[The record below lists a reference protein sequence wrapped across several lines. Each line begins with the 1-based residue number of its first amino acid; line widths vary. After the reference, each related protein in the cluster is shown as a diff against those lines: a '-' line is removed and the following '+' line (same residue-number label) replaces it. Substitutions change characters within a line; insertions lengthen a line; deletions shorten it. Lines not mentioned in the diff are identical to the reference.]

1 MRRSGTTVP
10 RMQFSFMTEPQLGG
24 SYEDLVRAA
33 RLTEQAGLLSF
44 ARADHYYWSA
54 GPRPTTD
61 AFTSFGGLARELE
74 ETRLAILVTPI
85 TFRHPAVISKSAAT
99 LDEMTGG
106 RFDLGVGTGW
116 MEAEHQAFGIPFPSW
131 KERFARLEEALQYI
145 RASFTGQPFEG
156 RYYRTDAEALPRPAG
171 IKLIVGGS
179 GPEKTP
185 TLAGRYADEYNHFA
199 IAPTDLAPKIARV
212 REAAVAAGRD
222 PGSVTMSV
230 MGPAVLA
237 SNAATF
243 ADLMAG
249 AARLRN
255 VTVEALTERW
265 QSAGIPMGTPEQA
278 APAFAAYQQAGVSK
292 YYLQWLDLT
301 DHQGM
306 DHLFEAVHA
315 FGERAN

>member
-1 MRRSGTTVP
+1 
-10 RMQFSFMTEPQLGG
+10 MQFSFMTEPQLGG
-24 SYEDLVRAA
+24 SYEDLARAA
-33 RLTEQAGLLSF
+33 RLTEQAGLVSF

-54 GPRPTTD
+54 GPKPTTD
-61 AFTSFGGLARELE
+61 AFTSFGGLARELVK
-74 ETRLAILVTPI
+74 TRLAILVTPV

-145 RASFTGQPFEG
+145 RATFSGQPFEG
-156 RYYRTDAEALPRPAG
+156 RYYRTDAEALPRPGG
-171 IKLIVGGS
+171 IRLMVGGS

-185 TLAGRYADEYNHFA
+185 ALAGTYADEYNHFA
-199 IAPTDLAPKIARV
+199 IAPSDLVPKIDKV
-212 REAAVAAGRD
+212 RQAAIRAGRD
-222 PGSVTMSV
+222 PQRIAMSV

-237 SNAATF
+237 GTDAVFST
-243 ADLMAG
+243 LMAD
-249 AARLRN
+249 AARFRN

-265 QSAGIPMGTPEQA
+265 QKAGIPMGTPEQA
-278 APAFAAYQQAGVSK
+278 APAFAAYEQVGVSK

-306 DHLFEAVHA
+306 DHLFEAVKSL
-315 FGERAN
+315 GAN